1 MKATKFLLILS
12 AVLAASAAPFWSASA
27 SAQQIKIGVVDTQ
40 QALTSSNAGKS
51 AIEEMKRKQR
61 EAQAQI
67 SPLTEQ
73 IKKLQE
79 EYQSKRF
86 VLSEEA
92 LRDMQSKMLELRN
105 TLEARSQELR
115 GKLEIDENRLMAPL
129 QEKLRKTIEAIGKEQ
144 GFALIIARGSAIYT
158 RETLDITD
166 LVVARF
172 NKS

>member
-1 MKATKFLLILS
+1 
-12 AVLAASAAPFWSASA
+12 
-27 SAQQIKIGVVDTQ
+27 
-40 QALTSSNAGKS
+40 
-51 AIEEMKRKQR
+51 MKRKQR

-86 VLSEEA
+86 VLSDEA

-129 QEKLRKTIEAIGKEQ
+129 QEKLRRTIEAIGKEQ